1 MRPCTKDSTNSC
13 CRLPTAD
20 VAKCDG
26 HIANTTT
33 SLKSP
38 HKSLLLQLMLLV
50 LCCNPELLLQLVP
63 LLLLLLLLRLCQLML
78 QVPSREPA
86 GLTRRRPPNKIG

>member
-1 MRPCTKDSTNSC
+1 
-13 CRLPTAD
+13 
-20 VAKCDG
+20 
-26 HIANTTT
+26 
-33 SLKSP
+33 
-38 HKSLLLQLMLLV
+38 MLLV

-86 GLTRRRPPNKIG
+86 GLTRRRAPNKIG